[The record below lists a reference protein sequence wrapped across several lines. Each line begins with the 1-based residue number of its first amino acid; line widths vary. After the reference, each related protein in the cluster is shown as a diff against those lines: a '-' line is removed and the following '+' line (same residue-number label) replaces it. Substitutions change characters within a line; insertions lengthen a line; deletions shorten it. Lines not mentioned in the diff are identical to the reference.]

1 MAGAALATQDLAD
14 LLFLLFRAHVSK
26 AREEDSADAIVRV
39 AGSALGATVLQVVV
53 QTNVNVSAGLATG
66 PFRSASRV
74 SSASAGTDDQCWMA
88 SHGHGSPG
96 GSTSLAGAGGRGH
109 ACVLA
114 RLAPVVERLGATRM

>member
-74 SSASAGTDDQCWMA
+74 SSASAGTDDQNWTA
-88 SHGHGSPG
+88 SYGSPG
-96 GSTSLAGAGGRGH
+96 RSAGMAGAGGRGH

-114 RLAPVVERLGATRM
+114 RLAPVAERLGATRM